1 MRSILNQDIYITLPM
16 TSSLCLKGTEYVNAI
31 ALRIQCQR
39 CFSVSSYDERVEVDN
54 IIDLSPFT
62 DKSPNAERF
71 ECACTLVRRQ

>member
-1 MRSILNQDIYITLPM
+1 M
-16 TSSLCLKGTEYVNAI
+16 NAI

-39 CFSVSSYDERVEVDN
+39 CFSVSSYDERVKVDN

-62 DKSPNAERF
+62 DKYLNAEHF